1 MTPKFLPIAVAALLL
16 AGGTALA
23 QTDPKGVTEKAG
35 SAAGARES
43 CEKLSDA
50 TLKER
55 CLRDVGSS
63 AAGAGT
69 GSTGVGGSSSGVVG
83 SGGTTGSTNTGASS
97 TSGSAGAPSPAPAP
111 RSGSAK

>member
-1 MTPKFLPIAVAALLL
+1 MMTRILSAAIAATLL
-16 AGGTALA
+16 AGGSALA
-23 QTDPKGVTEKAG
+23 QSDPKGITEKAG
-35 SAAGARES
+35 SAAAARES

-69 GSTGVGGSSSGVVG
+69 GSSGMGGSSSGVVG
-83 SGGTTGSTNTGASS
+83 SGGTTGSTNTG
-97 TSGSAGAPSPAPAP
+97 GSAGTPPATP

>member
-1 MTPKFLPIAVAALLL
+1 MIPKFLPIAVAAMFL

-50 TLKER
+50 AAKER

-69 GSTGVGGSSSGVVG
+69 GSTGLGGSSSGVVG
-83 SGGTTGSTNTGASS
+83 GGGTTGSTNTGSA
-97 TSGSAGAPSPAPAP
+97 TSGSAGAPAP